1 MTKKY
6 IFNFVILIMMLIL
19 FTGCTGIESETKEAS
34 IEDKAKSEIEYL
46 EDEIFT
52 VLNKY
57 SKNEYMTDDDTVDWE
72 KVNTETQK
80 VGKVLDTMILDFG
93 EAKISNDELN
103 NKKDIMTLKSL
114 VLKSYVNSH
123 FLEWDGAKANANF
136 AENKYKEIADNLDY
150 MKEYS
155 YNLNKTYVL
164 VEEFKNAV
172 DAEQA
177 ELSKTKYINFIE
189 KTE

>member
-1 MTKKY
+1 M
-6 IFNFVILIMMLIL
+6 
-19 FTGCTGIESETKEAS
+19 
-34 IEDKAKSEIEYL
+34 
-46 EDEIFT
+46 
-52 VLNKY
+52 
-57 SKNEYMTDDDTVDWE
+57 
-72 KVNTETQK
+72 
-80 VGKVLDTMILDFG
+80 
-93 EAKISNDELN
+93 
-103 NKKDIMTLKSL
+103 
-114 VLKSYVNSH
+114 
-123 FLEWDGAKANANF
+123 
-136 AENKYKEIADNLDY
+136 ADNLDY

>member
-57 SKNEYMTDDDTVDWE
+57 
-72 KVNTETQK
+72 
-80 VGKVLDTMILDFG
+80 
-93 EAKISNDELN
+93 
-103 NKKDIMTLKSL
+103 
-114 VLKSYVNSH
+114 
-123 FLEWDGAKANANF
+123 
-136 AENKYKEIADNLDY
+136 
-150 MKEYS
+150 
-155 YNLNKTYVL
+155 
-164 VEEFKNAV
+164 
-172 DAEQA
+172 
-177 ELSKTKYINFIE
+177 
-189 KTE
+189 

>member
-1 MTKKY
+1 
-6 IFNFVILIMMLIL
+6 
-19 FTGCTGIESETKEAS
+19 
-34 IEDKAKSEIEYL
+34 
-46 EDEIFT
+46 
-52 VLNKY
+52 
-57 SKNEYMTDDDTVDWE
+57 
-72 KVNTETQK
+72 
-80 VGKVLDTMILDFG
+80 
-93 EAKISNDELN
+93 
-103 NKKDIMTLKSL
+103 MTLKSL

-136 AENKYKEIADNLDY
+136 AENKYKEMADNLDY